1 LILRLRESLNEAP
14 WQVGEIFDSVEDCY
28 DYWIKLL
35 RDILQ
40 EHLPLKRMK
49 VRTRDVSYMT
59 TAWKSAIRAK
69 RNYSKRY
76 SQNSTPENLDLKRK
90 WTNEATRQRRMAIKQ
105 YWKEVSHDLRR
116 NPKKLFQT
124 FKPFSDKKE
133 KEDNTSMA
141 KGIGGEQI
149 EDLTEDD
156 FIEHSSLRSISTS
169 MEASNSPFVL
179 DY

>member
-1 LILRLRESLNEAP
+1 
-14 WQVGEIFDSVEDCY
+14 
-28 DYWIKLL
+28 
-35 RDILQ
+35 
-40 EHLPLKRMK
+40 MK
-49 VRTRDVSYMT
+49 VRARDVPYMT

-69 RNYSKRY
+69 RNYPKRY

-116 NPKKLFQT
+116 SPKKLFQT
-124 FKPFSDKKE
+124 FNAFSDKKE

-141 KGIGGEQI
+141 KGIG
-149 EDLTEDD
+149 TEDD

-179 DY
+179 DH